1 MTTAEPIDLSIID
14 GKDIRKIQDKQ
25 KKIQRVLEVI
35 RDNWLDK
42 DKGFMED
49 IEELIQALREEK

>member
-1 MTTAEPIDLSIID
+1 MTKAEPIDLSIID
-14 GKDIRKIQDKQ
+14 GEDIRKIQEKQ
-25 KKIQRVLEVI
+25 KRIQRVMDVI

-49 IEELIQALREEK
+49 IEELIQALKEEK